1 MTASERVITGFVE
14 KPCLLI
20 DEQVARSNISR
31 MAKKAREN
39 GVIFRPHFKT
49 HQSETIGEWFW
60 DEGVRCI
67 TVSSVDMAD
76 YFAACGWTDI
86 TIAAP
91 VNLLQMRKI
100 NQLAYDIDLNLVVDS
115 ADTAAELSRLL
126 DDHVGIFLKIDT
138 GAGRCGLS
146 PLMAEEIITVATMFM
161 QSRYGKFRGLL
172 VHSGHTYKAEDK
184 DKIVRIWD
192 NDMNILT
199 ELRQHLKGYCD
210 QDIIISTGDTPG
222 CTIVDDLSWADEI
235 RPGNFVFYD
244 LFQWN
249 LGVCEVSDIA
259 CVMACPVISSYPRR
273 GELVIYGGAVHFSK
287 DFMIINGK
295 TVYGLMGKAERNV
308 SMTPDSESPLLRL
321 WQEHGLISVSQETAM
336 LKIPSDMAF
345 VFPVHS
351 CLTLDAVR
359 YVKTTEGK
367 NIRVMGK

>member
-1 MTASERVITGFVE
+1 MTAAERVISGFVE

-20 DEQVARSNISR
+20 DEQVARSNIR
-31 MAKKAREN
+31 KMAEKARNN
-39 GVIFRPHFKT
+39 GVGFRPHFKT

-60 DEGVRCI
+60 DEGVRNI

-76 YFAACGWTDI
+76 YFAGCGWTDI
-86 TIAAP
+86 TIASP

-115 ADTAAELSRLL
+115 ADVASEMIKML
-126 DDHVGIFLKIDT
+126 DDRVGVYIKIDT

-146 PLMAEEIITVATMFM
+146 PLMAEEIMTVASMFA
-161 QSRYGKFRGLL
+161 QSRDAVFRGLL
-172 VHSGHTYKAEDK
+172 THSGHTYRAESDEK
-184 DKIVRIWD
+184 VKKIWE
-192 NDMNILT
+192 NDRNILT
-199 ELRQHLKGYCD
+199 ELKQHLKQYCED
-210 QDIIISTGDTPG
+210 DIIISTGDTPG
-222 CTIVDDLSWADEI
+222 CTLVDDLSWADEI

-249 LGVCEVSDIA
+249 LGVCEASDIA
-259 CVMACPVISSYPRR
+259 CVMACPVISSNPRR
-273 GELVIYGGAVHFSK
+273 GELIIYGGAVHFSK
-287 DFMIINGK
+287 DVLNSKDK
-295 TVYGLMGKAERNV
+295 TVYGLMGRAERNG
-308 SMTPDSESPLLRL
+308 SITPDSESPLLRL
-321 WQEHGLISVSQETAM
+321 WQEHGLISVNQETAIE
-336 LKIPSDMAF
+336 KIPGDMVF